1 MSLFSRKSSLTK
13 RPVAPPQSFSQG
25 RPNERHW
32 SLFEEGQLLVDMYET
47 DDTIVVRSFIAG
59 VEPDNIEISMHQ
71 DILTIRGTRH
81 DAEEIHDD
89 RFYHRECH
97 WGTFSR
103 AVIIPK
109 TIDPTRIRALFKNG
123 VVTILLPTIHTNE
136 PISIDS

>member
-1 MSLFSRKSSLTK
+1 MSLFSKKSS
-13 RPVAPPQSFSQG
+13 PVKKPATPPPSFLDTRQ
-25 RPNERHW
+25 EQRHW

-47 DDTIVVRSFIAG
+47 DDMIVVRSFVAG
-59 VEPDNIEISMHQ
+59 VEPDNIEISVHH

-103 AVIIPK
+103 SIIIPK
-109 TIDPTRIRALFKNG
+109 TIDPNRIRALFKNG
-123 VVTILLPTIHTNE
+123 VVTILLPKIHPHE
-136 PISIDS
+136 PSVPQS